1 MTSSVSN
8 TTFKIVTVGDV
19 KVGKTTLRLRYI
31 GEDFQ
36 EKYVPTIGV
45 DFAIATYD
53 NYILQIWDLAGQ
65 KTFSFIIETMYLRAS
80 GLIVVFDVTNRE
92 TMLNV
97 PNWIDSFLTIERKL
111 VPIVVFGNKID
122 LRNESSIQKV
132 EAEEF
137 VNSISL
143 KYQVEI
149 NYVETSALTGENL
162 RYAFEG
168 FVDRIV
174 EEQKSDI

>member
-36 EKYVPTIGV
+36 EKYIPTIGV

-65 KTFSFIIETMYLRAS
+65 QTFSFIIETMYLGAS

-97 PNWIDSFLTIERKL
+97 PNWIDSFLTIERTS

-122 LRNESSIQKV
+122 LRNESSIQRI

-137 VNSISL
+137 VTSL
-143 KYQVEI
+143 SKKYHVEI
-149 NYVETSALTGENL
+149 SYVETSALTGENL
-162 RYAFEG
+162 RSAFEG
-168 FVDRIV
+168 FVDRIA
-174 EEQKSDI
+174 EK